1 MASAGR
7 SPSLAAPAR
16 TTGLRQLWESG
27 QRAAAVRRALA
38 GWDDVL
44 RQADDLSWLE
54 QALRGC
60 GLPAEAAAV
69 QAERTRRSNRN
80 AEEWE
85 AFLRSILQCGD
96 PWWARELLEDVGASS
111 RELTALKIEVEL
123 AIGDAAPL
131 IAEWVGAHHADALA
145 LEAAVRWWLRAG
157 HVDEAERLVA
167 DAPGFDLYRAR
178 FALWRRQPQVARAIL
193 ARLPPGDDVRL
204 LHAIAALLEE
214 RLEDAEAELRSLI
227 ANAEQV
233 EARTW
238 LATVLRKQG
247 RYSEAVQ
254 AADMAKLASTDVNLV
269 AHLERDL
276 AIEFQRQAGSTRVLR
291 KLLRRFGLGQTGRT
305 VRDLDYASSLY
316 ALGVK
321 PDDPITALDGVLER
335 FGGNHTFDLTT
346 IDGTSLKSYR
356 PPLDD
361 GHLGVSVQR
370 VLWTRGGAAAR
381 ALYRDLAPRLQ
392 GHHRFRNYHGEL
404 ELWLGNYGEAARI
417 FDATLNENQR
427 VLWAWIG
434 LGASAMLQGDL
445 REAQRIWARGCE
457 VMRFEGPTLYAY
469 RGECHRRQGNV
480 EAARRDLQ
488 QAIRQKPQRLSAQ
501 INLALVEGQPEMLEG
516 VVRQCTAALPFLME
530 ELTGTEAERLEKVLE
545 AMRGNRTSSP
555 SNMSY
560 HLWGRVWRVLG

>member
-1 MASAGR
+1 MKIPISRPADGR
-7 SPSLAAPAR
+7 EICPGCKGPLEAR
-16 TTGLRQLWESG
+16 VTSVIRSIILRKKPVS
-27 QRAAAVRRALA
+27 RAARKTIGIR
-38 GWDDVL
+38 
-44 RQADDLSWLE
+44 
-54 QALRGC
+54 
-60 GLPAEAAAV
+60 AAAV
-69 QAERTRRSNRN
+69 QAERTRRSGRN

-254 AADMAKLASTDVNLV
+254 AADGQQPARRVAIEQPGQLRLRLGNLPIQEV
-269 AHLERDL
+269 VLLDQEAHLERDL
-276 AIEFQRQAGSTRVLR
+276 AIEFQRQAGSTPVLR
-291 KLLRRFGLGQTGRT
+291 KLLRRFGLGQMGRT
-305 VRDLDYASSLY
+305 VRDLDYASALY

-321 PDDPITALDGVLER
+321 PDDPITALEGVLEQ

-346 IDGTSLKSYR
+346 IDGRSLKSYR

-392 GHHRFRNYHGEL
+392 SHHRFRNYHGEL
-404 ELWLGNYGEAARI
+404 ELWLGMGPEP
-417 FDATLNENQR
+417 D
-427 VLWAWIG
+427 V
-434 LGASAMLQGDL
+434 AS
-445 REAQRIWARGCE
+445 
-457 VMRFEGPTLYAY
+457 
-469 RGECHRRQGNV
+469 
-480 EAARRDLQ
+480 
-488 QAIRQKPQRLSAQ
+488 
-501 INLALVEGQPEMLEG
+501 
-516 VVRQCTAALPFLME
+516 
-530 ELTGTEAERLEKVLE
+530 
-545 AMRGNRTSSP
+545 SS
-555 SNMSY
+555 N
-560 HLWGRVWRVLG
+560 